1 MTGQSRLAPERRDL
15 PFGNPNSTGATC
27 RKAGRERDFC
37 PLLAVGGFLI
47 ERLTMKPSQELL
59 AEYLTSGSEAAFVTR
74 LWAGVD
80 LIDAGAVHYR

>member
-1 MTGQSRLAPERRDL
+1 
-15 PFGNPNSTGATC
+15 
-27 RKAGRERDFC
+27 
-37 PLLAVGGFLI
+37 
-47 ERLTMKPSQELL
+47 MKPSQELL